1 MKVVIKRMILFAFS
15 ALASLVIYAQDIYT
29 SFQLQEYP
37 VEFRHLQDYRVN
49 RVGNMSYI
57 ITNGVTEFYLKGYNL
72 SNRFN
77 ADSLQRLFEKDLYND
92 KDIVN
97 LQMREKG
104 RGALGAHAADRLVL
118 EFYSGERLYKVI
130 AFMVYFHINHEY
142 NSLLFFFDMDSKSS
156 ISYEDVL
163 INMGQTV
170 KWAENIPFK
179 TAQDEGTEMRFE
191 MPVFWRVNAISEG
204 DRKGFLID
212 DGKARIRYQIMPAAD
227 SSGAPVSALKER
239 DALKVN
245 PGTFKESKFKAGKT
259 KLPAKET
266 GGLLTGTY
274 KEDVNGLLRP
284 TLFNRDYYQRIM
296 EGKLVEIQ
304 ITAESPSA
312 DAAHYAPLQKRVLDS
327 FAIPGTIYLPP
338 KKKKK

>member
-1 MKVVIKRMILFAFS
+1 MMKRKVLFVLS
-15 ALASLVIYAQDIYT
+15 ALVSLVIHAQDIYT
-29 SFQLQEYP
+29 GFSLQEYP
-37 VEFRHLQDYRVN
+37 VEFRHLQDYQVN

-72 SNRFN
+72 GNRFN

-104 RGALGAHAADRLVL
+104 RGALGAHPADRLVL

-142 NSLLFFFDMDSKSS
+142 NALLFFFDMDSKSS

-170 KWAENIPFK
+170 KWAETIPFK
-179 TAQDEGTEMRFE
+179 PMRDEGTGMSFD
-191 MPVFWRVNAISEG
+191 MPVFWRVNTFSDGEK
-204 DRKGFLID
+204 KGFLVD
-212 DGKARIRYQIMPAAD
+212 DGKARIRYQIMPVTDSTGAD
-227 SSGAPVSALKER
+227 VSALYER

-245 PGTFKESKFKAGKT
+245 PGVFKESKFKAGKT
-259 KLPAKET
+259 KFPSKET
-266 GGLLTGTY
+266 GGVLTGTY

-284 TLFNRDYYQRIM
+284 TLFKRDYYRRIL

-312 DAAHYAPLQKRVLDS
+312 DAAHYAPLHKRVLDS
-327 FAIPGTIYLPP
+327 FTISGAIYLPP
-338 KKKKK
+338 KKKRK

>member
-1 MKVVIKRMILFAFS
+1 MMKKSILFALS
-15 ALASLVIYAQDIYT
+15 ALISLGIHAQDIYT
-29 SFQLQEYP
+29 SFSLREYP

-49 RVGNMSYI
+49 RVDNMSYI

-72 SNRFN
+72 GNRFN
-77 ADSLQRLFEKDLYND
+77 ADSLQRLFQKELYND

-104 RGALGAHAADRLVL
+104 RGALGMHAADRLVL

-142 NSLLFFFDMDSKSS
+142 NALLFFFDMDSKSS

-170 KWAENIPFK
+170 KWADNIPFK
-179 TAQDEGTEMRFE
+179 TAHDEGTGIRFE
-191 MPVFWRVNAISEG
+191 MPVFWRINAYAEG
-204 DRKGFLID
+204 EKKGFSVD

-227 SSGAPVSALKER
+227 SSGADVSVLKEK
-239 DALKVN
+239 DALKTN
-245 PGTFKESKFKAGKT
+245 PGIYKESKFKATKT

-284 TLFNRDYYQRIM
+284 TLFKRDYYRRII

-304 ITAESPSA
+304 VTAESPSA
-312 DAAHYAPLQKRVLDS
+312 DAAHYAPLQKRILDS
-327 FAIPGTIYLPP
+327 CTIPGTIYLPP